1 MHGPEVCFSCQSRNW
16 CQQLPGEE
24 EDASYRGD
32 HKADVISEWVSGKGD
47 RLDEVTEYPCDG
59 SLSVCYILVVSFV
72 LHSPPNFADP
82 HLHSLETLPLH
93 FHPASVKW
101 VQWDC
106 FPPLLDCKGSLC
118 EQHGLPGT
126 SGIPVPAVP
135 HIQLCLA
142 AANWQQS
149 GCQLLGMW
157 AGCIFLR
164 SLLASFCG

>member
-1 MHGPEVCFSCQSRNW
+1 MHGPEVCSSCQNRDW

-32 HKADVISEWVSGKGD
+32 HEADVISEWVSGKGD
-47 RLDEVTEYPCDG
+47 RLDEVTECPYDG
-59 SLSVCYILVVSFV
+59 SLKCL
-72 LHSPPNFADP
+72 LHPCGFLCPSLTPKLCRSPSALFRN
-82 HLHSLETLPLH
+82 
-93 FHPASVKW
+93 PASVKW
-101 VQWDC
+101 LQWDC
-106 FPPLLDCKGSLC
+106 FPPSLDCKGLVC
-118 EQHGLPGT
+118 QRQGLLGT
-126 SGIPVPAVP
+126 SGIPAPAVP

-149 GCQLLGMW
+149 GCQLLGTW